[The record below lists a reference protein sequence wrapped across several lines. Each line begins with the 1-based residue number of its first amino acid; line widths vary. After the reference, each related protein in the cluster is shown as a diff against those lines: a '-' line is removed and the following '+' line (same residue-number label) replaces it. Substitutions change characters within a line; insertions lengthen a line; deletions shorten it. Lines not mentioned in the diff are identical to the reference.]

1 MSVPEFVR
9 RKFGTMF
16 SCHPPFALE
25 TAASTF
31 DSTAT
36 FFRSQTPPISS
47 YHEYPIHSL
56 SAELARRN
64 SAAELA
70 SPSRDAVAENKFKD
84 EFRKEE
90 VAAALLS
97 SPPLTAMAPYGR
109 EDVEGGK
116 TIWGDEYHDDE
127 EGEAGLARHPYLP
140 DLVPETANHSSTSP
154 PLSSPAV
161 SHHEAITPSDER
173 THPFLAH
180 HDAKALKC
188 PHCGVRLTVIVEE
201 DGEIEEKSVCACEEK
216 IEIEDGK
223 SMWAGGERNGPVQV
237 LRGAW

>member
-9 RKFGTMF
+9 RKSGTMF
-16 SCHPPFALE
+16 SCHPPFALG

-31 DSTAT
+31 DSTAP

-64 SAAELA
+64 SAARLA
-70 SPSRDAVAENKFKD
+70 SPCRAAVEENEFED

-90 VAAALLS
+90 VAAALFS
-97 SPPLTAMAPYGR
+97 SPRLTAMAPHGQT
-109 EDVEGGK
+109 EVEGGK
-116 TIWGDEYHDDE
+116 TIWGDEYHDNE
-127 EGEAGLARHPYLP
+127 EDEAGLARHPSLP
-140 DLVPETANHSSTSP
+140 DLLPETVPHSSTSP
-154 PLSSPAV
+154 PPPSPAV

-180 HDAKALKC
+180 HDAKGLKC

-201 DGEIEEKSVCACEEK
+201 DEETDVKGVCACEEK
-216 IEIEDGK
+216 MEIEQGK
-223 SMWAGGERNGPVQV
+223 SMWAAGKRDGPVQV